1 MELNTSENTPERKSF
16 SKRVLIAVIAIA
28 FLGGFLVSAAFD
40 GGNPVYRL
48 VNKDSQ
54 TVEDVDF
61 SLFWKVW
68 DDLQKKYVEP
78 AQLDPKTMVYGAI
91 KGMVDSVGDP
101 YTVFLEPESSKKF
114 ESEIAGSFGGV
125 GIEID
130 KRNDVLMVVAPIRDT
145 PAFKAG
151 ILAGDKILE
160 IDGKSTQDLSID
172 EAVKLIRGRPGTKVT
187 LGIIRNGKEDMLEFS
202 LIRENIRIPAT
213 NLKYIDNNNNKIA
226 YLQIHMFNQNVVS
239 EFRKNSQDILKN
251 NPSAIVLDLRNNPGG
266 LLDAA
271 VDIAGYFLDSN
282 ALVTKEEFGDGKT
295 NDFLAMGGSALKS
308 YPVVILVNGGS
319 ASASEILAG
328 ALHDNRGIKLVGDKT
343 FGKGLVQELQKYS
356 DDSSLKVTVARWL
369 TPNGVNIS
377 KTDLEPDIKIVIPKD
392 ADPETVTI
400 GEPGKD
406 PQLDKALEIL
416 R

>member
-68 DDLQKKYVEP
+68 DDLQKKY
-78 AQLDPKTMVYGAI
+78 
-91 KGMVDSVGDP
+91 
-101 YTVFLEPESSKKF
+101 

-172 EAVKLIRGRPGTKVT
+172 EAVKLIRGR
-187 LGIIRNGKEDMLEFS
+187 
-202 LIRENIRIPAT
+202 
-213 NLKYIDNNNNKIA
+213 
-226 YLQIHMFNQNVVS
+226 
-239 EFRKNSQDILKN
+239 
-251 NPSAIVLDLRNNPGG
+251 
-266 LLDAA
+266 
-271 VDIAGYFLDSN
+271 
-282 ALVTKEEFGDGKT
+282 
-295 NDFLAMGGSALKS
+295 
-308 YPVVILVNGGS
+308 
-319 ASASEILAG
+319 
-328 ALHDNRGIKLVGDKT
+328 
-343 FGKGLVQELQKYS
+343 
-356 DDSSLKVTVARWL
+356 
-369 TPNGVNIS
+369 
-377 KTDLEPDIKIVIPKD
+377 
-392 ADPETVTI
+392 
-400 GEPGKD
+400 
-406 PQLDKALEIL
+406 
-416 R
+416 